1 MKNTNTLNKENANSL
16 SMNNETR
23 GNYGETLGYLTLSI
37 NPNNSYFFIYFD
49 VKLNKVTKY
58 EFHKGTSFFKNFN
71 KFISNLVDLEISEVE
86 NLEGMKLYVPKN
98 YVNKSLV
105 SRCKTLGI
113 DLIKYIN
120 YDKETPE
127 LLRNIKL
134 YFKSYNLSKITDE
147 KLSFW
152 VNKLNCSMNQKK
164 SIIHKGF
171 PPQTLKP
178 IVFKRTYTT
187 GLKPQ
192 DKQYNEINKWK
203 TFKAE
208 ISDLKIDGPIN
219 NLITNFW
226 EEVVVKS
233 LEKNSKLK
241 VSLQLR
247 VQFSN
252 LEIRSLSYLDTV
264 VLSDFDLVCKSFTY
278 CYSEALDVYQLADF
292 KNLIVEYKICPE
304 NYKRNISTKTFETE
318 RKKSGCTHTVMGY
331 NVPSIMDFQKWGPSS
346 LNVNTNTWTVLI
358 REKIIAE
365 IDARYN
371 ENKVNIIRKSLG
383 GKKILL
389 SFLDKVR
396 HSSLNKKTRKFEL
409 FERSFKNKTIILK
422 EGKEVLQT
430 SDAPVDLT
438 STLPNPL
445 PPQTIQPNVPS
456 PWWETFSESIYSMLA
471 SSAIPIFVT
480 TEPPVDGYP
489 VEAAILQI

>member
-1 MKNTNTLNKENANSL
+1 MKNTNTLNKENAKSL
-16 SMNNETR
+16 IMSDETR
-23 GNYGETLGYLTLSI
+23 GNNSDTLGYLTLSI

-49 VKLNKVTKY
+49 VKLNKITKY

-233 LEKNSKLK
+233 LEKNSKFK

-247 VQFSN
+247 VQF
-252 LEIRSLSYLDTV
+252 
-264 VLSDFDLVCKSFTY
+264 
-278 CYSEALDVYQLADF
+278 
-292 KNLIVEYKICPE
+292 
-304 NYKRNISTKTFETE
+304 
-318 RKKSGCTHTVMGY
+318 
-331 NVPSIMDFQKWGPSS
+331 
-346 LNVNTNTWTVLI
+346 
-358 REKIIAE
+358 
-365 IDARYN
+365 
-371 ENKVNIIRKSLG
+371 
-383 GKKILL
+383 
-389 SFLDKVR
+389 
-396 HSSLNKKTRKFEL
+396 
-409 FERSFKNKTIILK
+409 
-422 EGKEVLQT
+422 
-430 SDAPVDLT
+430 
-438 STLPNPL
+438 
-445 PPQTIQPNVPS
+445 
-456 PWWETFSESIYSMLA
+456 
-471 SSAIPIFVT
+471 
-480 TEPPVDGYP
+480 
-489 VEAAILQI
+489 